1 MIRRAFTNSV
11 KRIGDRRATK
21 VIFVV
26 IGALSVISGAV
37 VYIDTANAAGT
48 FTCKW
53 ADSACVVDADTIACE
68 AEFTVR
74 DQQCADLNQNDCE
87 GGEFSCRSSV
97 GISKA
102 HLGLA
107 EKVSNTYTWAL
118 GIGGM
123 VALGIIIFGGVLYS
137 ASGGNPGRI
146 EEAKKWIQHALFG
159 LALLLSSYLL
169 LNFINPD
176 LTSLEEVFLDPNPR
190 VEGPTLERLP
200 GAGGLVGGIEEL
212 LMPPNIGSPMVDG
225 YYQMPPPATPGLYVL
240 NTNECGGD
248 RELASACG
256 NIETIQVLYTVAT
269 AWRENYPSE
278 APLYIRD
285 INGDY
290 LENACTTSRHET
302 HELGTDADVL
312 IGNYSVDD
320 RIALAKL
327 FIDTG
332 YVTGI
337 LHSPGTLG
345 SQPSSE
351 AYRYINEVNAYFEQT
366 QGDRLTPW
374 NGQFARLDLDAG
386 GRIKGHYAHFH
397 VHVGDCFGGAA
408 GTGIGCGIDCNTNC
422 YVQTGCNP

>member
-1 MIRRAFTNSV
+1 M
-11 KRIGDRRATK
+11 
-21 VIFVV
+21 
-26 IGALSVISGAV
+26 
-37 VYIDTANAAGT
+37 
-48 FTCKW
+48 
-53 ADSACVVDADTIACE
+53 
-68 AEFTVR
+68 
-74 DQQCADLNQNDCE
+74 
-87 GGEFSCRSSV
+87 
-97 GISKA
+97 
-102 HLGLA
+102 
-107 EKVSNTYTWAL
+107 
-118 GIGGM
+118 
-123 VALGIIIFGGVLYS
+123 
-137 ASGGNPGRI
+137 
-146 EEAKKWIQHALFG
+146 
-159 LALLLSSYLL
+159 
-169 LNFINPD
+169 
-176 LTSLEEVFLDPNPR
+176 
-190 VEGPTLERLP
+190 EGPTLERLP

-320 RIALAKL
+320 KIALAKL